1 MGTWPR
7 LYPKLGKEG
16 WRSLCGFVG
25 EEKEGTVLAFG
36 TTARWS
42 MQTAFPVSPTH
53 FLLLTPMKHPF
64 GVFGIKITRASQN
77 TCGECVWN
85 VCSSSYLL
93 IPVSS
98 EYLISWMKCS
108 GISSIIRSPWSP
120 GAAAEQQCFWEAL
133 KTWADGQVKINS
145 GAEGK
150 LISLLQH
157 SETWWIILP
166 SCHKNVTH
174 FTRFYY

>member
-1 MGTWPR
+1 MWICGRRERGHCACLWDHCKVVNANSISHFPH
-7 LYPKLGKEG
+7 
-16 WRSLCGFVG
+16 SLS
-25 EEKEGTVLAFG
+25 
-36 TTARWS
+36 TTN
-42 MQTAFPVSPTH
+42 PYE
-53 FLLLTPMKHPF
+53 TPLW
-64 GVFGIKITRASQN
+64 VFGIKITKTSQN

-108 GISSIIRSPWSP
+108 GISSIIRSPRSP

-166 SCHKNVTH
+166 SCHKNITH